1 MTRTPSQQYDWLV
14 EQGTE
19 RFIETFLRLM
29 KVESEGGRTPGIVLP
44 TKSELRKFYQSTSA
58 DYWAMMAATAPM
70 EAHSQMA
77 QWSRAEEG
85 A

>member
-1 MTRTPSQQYDWLV
+1 MTRTEAQRHDWLV

-19 RFIETFLRLM
+19 RFIETFLALM
-29 KVESEGGRTPGIVLP
+29 KVESAGGRTPGVVLP
-44 TKSELRKFYQSTSA
+44 TKSELRTFFQQTTP
-58 DYWAMMAATAPM
+58 DYWAMMGATAPM